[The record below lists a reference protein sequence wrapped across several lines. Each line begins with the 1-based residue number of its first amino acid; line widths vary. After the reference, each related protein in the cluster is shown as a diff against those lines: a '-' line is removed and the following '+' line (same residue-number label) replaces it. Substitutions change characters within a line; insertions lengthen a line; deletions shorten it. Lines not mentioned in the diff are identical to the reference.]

1 MGKDS
6 NIVHQYFR
14 KEFEGVKVLVKV
26 NPIMFKGV
34 EITVFEDGKV
44 DMRNMEF
51 DQEIFD
57 DLKEDGFETA
67 SPLEFNVYLSGLDG
81 VLGDG
86 GE

>member
-1 MGKDS
+1 M
-6 NIVHQYFR
+6 
-14 KEFEGVKVLVKV
+14 LVKV

-34 EITVFEDGKV
+34 EITVFDDGKV
-44 DMRNMEF
+44 EMRNMEF

-57 DLKEDGFETA
+57 DLKVDGFEAA

-86 GE
+86 EE